1 MNISR
6 MIDLASMLEAIPK
19 RKFFFLLWNIEWVV
33 NSNGGLAEVEDDKL
47 AEAFGI
53 ADPKLN
59 MPSRKAV
66 KRKIVKFYNKKRQEF
81 DQEISE
87 IAKYCKKVD
96 TTEELHGIAG

>member
-19 RKFFFLLWNIEWVV
+19 RKFFFLWVV
-33 NSNGGLAEVEDDKL
+33 DSNGGLAEVEDDKL

-66 KRKIVKFYNKKRQEF
+66 KRKIVKFCNKKRQEF
-81 DQEISE
+81 DQELSE
-87 IAKYCKKVD
+87 IAKYRKKVD
-96 TTEELHGIAG
+96 YYRRTPWNCWLNI

>member
-19 RKFFFLLWNIEWVV
+19 RKFFLWNIEWVV
-33 NSNGGLAEVEDDKL
+33 NSNEGLAEVEDDKL
-47 AEAFGI
+47 AEAFDI

-66 KRKIVKFYNKKRQEF
+66 KRKIVKFCNKKRQEF
-81 DQEISE
+81 DQELSE
-87 IAKYCKKVD
+87 IAKYRKKVH
-96 TTEELHGIAG
+96 TTEEFHGIAG